1 MAESGPALTDDQAGQ
16 TDDKALIQ
24 AFCTQAAADLRLLA
38 DLHALELTPAG
49 LQSLRDLGL
58 PDALVLQPGG
68 FNAELARSLL
78 RDSLQQ
84 EPTPDFMDQLA
95 TDFAAIYL
103 NGSLHAHPSESV
115 WLDDEELVCQQ
126 PMFEVRACYAR
137 HALAIPDW
145 RRLPDDHLVNEL
157 LFVAHLLDQAAGQP
171 EPQALLEETAQF
183 LDEHLL
189 RWLMPFSE
197 RVSQRCQTRF
207 YAALAMLTGLGVEQL
222 RDLLAGMLDVARP
235 TPEELE
241 ARFKAQALKA
251 AEPQALRYFPGMAAG
266 W

>member
-1 MAESGPALTDDQAGQ
+1 M
-16 TDDKALIQ
+16 
-24 AFCTQAAADLRLLA
+24 
-38 DLHALELTPAG
+38 
-49 LQSLRDLGL
+49 GL
-58 PDALVLQPGG
+58 PEVLVLQPAG
-68 FNAELARSLL
+68 FNAELARGLL

-84 EPTPDFMDQLA
+84 EPTPAFMDQLA

-115 WLDDEELVCQQ
+115 WLDDEELTCQQ

-137 HALAIPDW
+137 HQLATPDW

-157 LFVAHLLDQAAGQP
+157 LFVAHLLAEAAQQA
-171 EPQALLEETAQF
+171 EPQALLEEAARF

-189 RWLMPFSE
+189 RWLTPFTE

-207 YAALAMLTGLGVEQL
+207 YAALAMLSGLCVEQL
-222 RDLLAGMLDVARP
+222 RDLLAGMLDVSRP
-235 TPEELE
+235 TAEALE

-251 AEPQALRYFPGMAAG
+251 AEPQALRYFPGTAAG